1 MSKGFYT
8 LIAAQ
13 FISALA
19 DNALLLI
26 AIAILVEWGEA
37 SWWIPLLKAMFT
49 LSYVFLAPWM
59 GLMSDRWPKHRVM
72 LIANLIKLGGC
83 IGMIL
88 GLNVIV
94 CFSVV
99 GLGAALY
106 SPAKYGWITEVEPP
120 DRLVRANGWIEV
132 STVSA
137 AIFGITLGGLL
148 ISDSFTHLQWVA
160 LFKETLQSSHSFLIQ
175 LAMIATL
182 YITTL
187 ALNFYIPPSLK
198 KYAHLSLELKKA
210 LQQFFMDQLRLWNDF
225 EASISLSVTTLF
237 WGIGAVMQL
246 LILSWAQQILGLGM
260 DQGAYLQGCTALG
273 VVVGAWMAAQCIS
286 LERASSLLWLGV
298 LLGAVLPLLNYIS
311 SIEIAVATT
320 IFVGAICGF
329 FIVPMNA
336 LLQHRGVTLLSAGK
350 SIAIQNFN
358 ENASVLTMM
367 GIYSL
372 LLYLQ
377 LSIDQMIV
385 ILGVSIGLCML
396 LILLRHRLATNS
408 KIFKTKVL

>member
-1 MSKGFYT
+1 
-8 LIAAQ
+8 
-13 FISALA
+13 
-19 DNALLLI
+19 
-26 AIAILVEWGEA
+26 
-37 SWWIPLLKAMFT
+37 
-49 LSYVFLAPWM
+49 
-59 GLMSDRWPKHRVM
+59 
-72 LIANLIKLGGC
+72 
-83 IGMIL
+83 
-88 GLNVIV
+88 
-94 CFSVV
+94 
-99 GLGAALY
+99 
-106 SPAKYGWITEVEPP
+106 
-120 DRLVRANGWIEV
+120 
-132 STVSA
+132 
-137 AIFGITLGGLL
+137 
-148 ISDSFTHLQWVA
+148 
-160 LFKETLQSSHSFLIQ
+160 
-175 LAMIATL
+175 
-182 YITTL
+182 
-187 ALNFYIPPSLK
+187 
-198 KYAHLSLELKKA
+198 
-210 LQQFFMDQLRLWNDF
+210 
-225 EASISLSVTTLF
+225 
-237 WGIGAVMQL
+237 

-273 VVVGAWMAAQCIS
+273 VVVGAWMAAQWIS

-320 IFVGAICGF
+320 IFIGAICGF

>member
-1 MSKGFYT
+1 
-8 LIAAQ
+8 
-13 FISALA
+13 
-19 DNALLLI
+19 
-26 AIAILVEWGEA
+26 
-37 SWWIPLLKAMFT
+37 
-49 LSYVFLAPWM
+49 
-59 GLMSDRWPKHRVM
+59 
-72 LIANLIKLGGC
+72 
-83 IGMIL
+83 MIL

-148 ISDSFTHLQWVA
+148 ISDSFTHLQWVV

-311 SIEIAVATT
+311 SIKIAVATT
-320 IFVGAICGF
+320 IFVGAICGY